1 MQQSTAQHP
10 TPGTAGA
17 RGLWQV
23 FAFLLLAFL
32 LPLVFLLLSTKTALG
47 HSGIGA
53 LLLFGLQA
61 ATPALAAILVVLG
74 FCGRRGLLQFLK
86 QCYARG
92 YSLFLLLFCL
102 LLPALLAGAA
112 RLIYWLGFGVPPV
125 LTALPAQKLLIIG
138 WSLVAEELGW
148 RGFLQ
153 QRLGNYLN
161 RWLLPLV
168 VGLVWAVWHYHLFLA
183 GRTVAPLLPF
193 VLGCVAESTLY
204 FALTTRANGNIIPA
218 SVFHFSE
225 NLCLNLFLIG
235 PAYNGGSNTLY
246 LLYTACTVAAAA
258 VATAVLWGGQG
269 PHRGMKRAPS
279 STFSIEENLK
289 NQ

>member
-1 MQQSTAQHP
+1 MQEATTQKPA
-10 TPGTAGA
+10 AGRVGA
-17 RGLWQV
+17 GGAKQLA
-23 FAFLLLAFL
+23 AFLLLAFL
-32 LPLVFLLLSTKTALG
+32 LPLVFLFLSTKTALG
-47 HSGIGA
+47 HSGILA

-74 FCGRRGLLQFLK
+74 FCGKRGLLQFLK
-86 QCYARG
+86 QCYARQ
-92 YSLFLLLFCL
+92 YSLFLLLLCL

-112 RLIYWLGFGVPPV
+112 RLLYWAGFAVPPV
-125 LTALPAQKLLIIG
+125 LTVLPAQKLLIIG

-153 QRLGNYLN
+153 QQLGRYLN

-168 VGLVWAVWHYHLFLA
+168 VGLVWAAWHYHLFLA
-183 GRTVAPLLPF
+183 GSTVDPLLPF
-193 VLGCVAESTLY
+193 VVGCVAESTLY
-204 FALTTRANGNIIPA
+204 LAVTTRANGNIIPA

-246 LLYTACTVAAAA
+246 LLYTGCVVVAAAGV
-258 VATAVLWGGQG
+258 VAALRGGKKQ
-269 PHRGMKRAPS
+269 A
-279 STFSIEENLK
+279 T
-289 NQ
+289 